1 MHSLFTRIFKC
12 GKDKYMYLFYISSA
26 SLIRHF
32 TSAKKKNNLIIQYLV
47 GSFFILADSWD
58 RVINLKVLEMQFPK
72 SVPILPVSHHW
83 LLSSR
88 ILTKHRTKRCT
99 CGLKC
104 ILIQIQC
111 IEHSVVKTDWR
122 KKNQNTVWKA
132 GRTLKTSLK
141 FIIWQ
146 VDLAKLALQLG
157 LNKSYCLWD
166 LSLQYPYNINQISVE
181 EKEKFQFRYS

>member
-1 MHSLFTRIFKC
+1 MW
-12 GKDKYMYLFYISSA
+12 
-26 SLIRHF
+26 
-32 TSAKKKNNLIIQYLV
+32 V
-47 GSFFILADSWD
+47 
-58 RVINLKVLEMQFPK
+58 NLKVLEKQFQK

-99 CGLKC
+99 CGLEC

-122 KKNQNTVWKA
+122 KKKQNTVWKA
-132 GRTLKTSLK
+132 GRTLQTSLK

-157 LNKSYCLWD
+157 FNKSYCLWD

-181 EKEKFQFRYS
+181 KKEKFQFRYS